1 MLDIIC
7 VVIQHLRQR
16 RLGGRFKSLF
26 LTLLLFTAAT
36 SFVIIFARLVSS
48 CYRVGRV
55 VGTQQ
60 FVVSFLRAI
69 LAGKTGL
76 VRATLALN
84 SKLSRGEAGCAELV
98 APNNIPALRH

>member
-1 MLDIIC
+1 M
-7 VVIQHLRQR
+7 QHLRQR
-16 RLGGRFKSLF
+16 GLDGRFRGLF

-48 CYRVGRV
+48 CYGVGRV
-55 VGTQQ
+55 VGAQQ

-84 SKLSRGEAGCAELV
+84 SMFSRSETDYAELV
-98 APNNIPALRH
+98 TPNHIPALRH